1 MKMPVLLNPILF
13 AIVVALYLA
22 LATVLVRKY
31 LRTRDVGF
39 AWLGM
44 AVVVWPLLSSL
55 LQYGQRLFIHRFGS
69 GPFYTTGDLVVIIFY
84 ARQII
89 GLTLLFTAVFYLSKT
104 KGQTDMRVA

>member
-1 MKMPVLLNPILF
+1 
-13 AIVVALYLA
+13 
-22 LATVLVRKY
+22 VLVRKY

-39 AWLGM
+39 VWLGM

-55 LQYGQRLFIHRFGS
+55 LGYGQRLFVQRVGT
-69 GPFYTTGDLVVIIFY
+69 GPFYTIGELVVIVTY

-89 GLTLLFTAVFYLSKT
+89 GLALLFTAVFYLSKT

>member
-1 MKMPVLLNPILF
+1 M
-13 AIVVALYLA
+13 
-22 LATVLVRKY
+22 LVRKY

-39 AWLGM
+39 VWLGM

-55 LQYGQRLFIHRFGS
+55 LGYGQRLFVQRVGT
-69 GPFYTTGDLVVIIFY
+69 GPFYTIGELVVIVTY

-89 GLTLLFTAVFYLSKT
+89 GLALLFTAVFYLSKT